1 MRQRRALA
9 SLTALTTAALLFAAW
24 HRARSSPVF
33 NTLEPEQV
41 AEDGSQFVDLH
52 GIRVHVKIVGHGA
65 PVLVLLHG
73 FAAST
78 FTWHKV
84 IDRLAQVSTDIAF
97 DRPGFGL
104 TSRPV
109 NAEWNG
115 SNPYDHDAQADL
127 AVELLDHLGIEQAI
141 LVGHSAGGTVAALTA
156 LRHPDRVESLVLI
169 APAIYSDLPPP
180 VWLRPVLDKRVVR
193 FIAQFVVRTLARA
206 TTPIMNHAWHDPRRI
221 TPDER
226 AGYTRPFHI
235 KDWDKSMVEIARA
248 NRPHNLAHQLAALT
262 LPVLVVTGDDDH
274 VIPTAQSR
282 RLALDLP
289 HAELKEIPDCGH
301 IPQEEKPEE
310 FLQAI
315 LPFINRC
322 KAE

>member
-1 MRQRRALA
+1 MVN
-9 SLTALTTAALLFAAW
+9 LTALTTAALLLLAW
-24 HRARSSPVF
+24 RRSHSSSMF

-41 AEDGSQFVDLH
+41 AEDSSQFVDLH
-52 GIRVHVKIVGHGA
+52 GIHVHVKIIGHGT

-78 FTWHKV
+78 FTWNKV
-84 IDRLAQVSTDIAF
+84 IERLAQVSTDIAF

-109 NAEWNG
+109 EGNWDG

-127 AVELLDHLGIEQAI
+127 TVELLDQLGIEKAI
-141 LVGHSAGGTVAALTA
+141 LVGHSAGGTVATLMA
-156 LRHPDRVESLVLI
+156 LRHPDRVESLVLV

-180 VWLRPVLDKRVVR
+180 VWLRLVLNQRVVR
-193 FIAQFVVRTLARA
+193 SVAPFFARAMARA

-226 AGYTRPFHI
+226 EGYTQPFRI
-235 KDWDKSMVEIARA
+235 SGWDKSMVEVARA
-248 NRPHNLAHQLAALT
+248 NRPHNLARQLAALT
-262 LPVLVVTGDDDH
+262 LPVLVITGDDDR
-274 VIPTAQSR
+274 VIPTAESR
-282 RLALDLP
+282 RLALNLP

-315 LPFINRC
+315 LPFIARWG
-322 KAE
+322 AE

>member
-1 MRQRRALA
+1 MINFTALA
-9 SLTALTTAALLFAAW
+9 TTVLLLFAW
-24 HRARSSPVF
+24 RRSHSSSMF
-33 NTLEPEQV
+33 NTLEPEQL

-52 GIRVHVKIVGHGA
+52 GIRVHVKVIGHGR
-65 PVLVLLHG
+65 PVLVLMHG

-109 NAEWNG
+109 DGEWEG
-115 SNPYDHDAQADL
+115 TNPYDHDAQADL
-127 AVELLDHLGIEQAI
+127 AVELLDRLRIEKAI
-141 LVGHSAGGTVAALTA
+141 LVGHSAGGTVATLTA
-156 LRHPDRVESLVLI
+156 LRHPDRVESLVLV

-180 VWLRPVLDKRVVR
+180 TWLRPLLNQRAAR
-193 FIAQFVVRTLARA
+193 AIAPFFARAMARA
-206 TTPIMNHAWHDPRRI
+206 TTPIMNHAWHDPGRI
-221 TPDER
+221 TGDER
-226 AGYTRPFHI
+226 EGYTQPFRLNG
-235 KDWDKSMVEIARA
+235 WDTSMVEVARA
-248 NRPHNLAHQLAALT
+248 NRPHNLANRLEELT
-262 LPVLVVTGDDDH
+262 LPVLVITGDDDH
-274 VIPTAQSR
+274 VIPTAESR

-315 LPFINRC
+315 LPFIARWGD
-322 KAE
+322 E